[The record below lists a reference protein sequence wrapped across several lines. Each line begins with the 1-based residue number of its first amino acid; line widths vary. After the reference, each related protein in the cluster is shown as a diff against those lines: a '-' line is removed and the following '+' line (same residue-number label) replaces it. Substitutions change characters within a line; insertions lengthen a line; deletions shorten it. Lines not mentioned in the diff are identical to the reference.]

1 MWVETQAS
9 AQPSFQKLNMDNS
22 CQKTPKIRYYY
33 IFEVLS
39 NFTVFLYFGPN
50 ILSRIVEPCFI
61 SILID
66 SFLTEFS
73 STCGW
78 LVGWPSVIMMQIKK
92 VLSDKGLSDWKKD
105 QQWFSIIYDG
115 QLNV

>member
-39 NFTVFLYFGPN
+39 NFTVFLYFEPN

-73 STCGW
+73 STSGW
-78 LVGWPSVIMMQIKK
+78 LVGWPSVIMMQQLLLAFHANKK
-92 VLSDKGLSDWKKD
+92 SSLW
-105 QQWFSIIYDG
+105 
-115 QLNV
+115 